1 MENFDLSFLTP
12 EQQEKA
18 KALKTKEDIMKFI
31 EEENI
36 DLSEEQLNA
45 ISGGGTYIDIIA
57 QLQESTR
64 HH

>member
-1 MENFDLSFLTP
+1 MDNLDLSFLTP

-18 KALKTKEDIMKFI
+18 RGLKTGEDIMKFI

-36 DLSEEQLNA
+36 NLSEEQLA
-45 ISGGGTYIDIIA
+45 AVSGGGTYIDIIA
-57 QLQESTR
+57 QLQEKSR